1 MHDGS
6 RVARMPVVLRL
17 GGPLGRVRPE
27 GARVVARRRGSR
39 GGPRAVCAGMTWR
52 AAALTW
58 RAAALTW
65 RAAALTWRA
74 AALTR
79 RCRRRAAGI
88 MTRSGHALETPDKAE
103 GHHNDP
109 NCCTPRDLCSA
120 NDRGVPPD
128 LQTGPA
134 HPFGVIAP
142 RVNRVKAPI
151 GRMS

>member
-17 GGPLGRVRPE
+17 GGPLARVRPE

-39 GGPRAVCAGMTWR
+39 GGPRAVCA
-52 AAALTW
+52 
-58 RAAALTW
+58 
-65 RAAALTWRA
+65 ALTWRA

-79 RCRRRAAGI
+79 RCRRWAADI

-120 NDRGVPPD
+120 NDRGVPPG